1 MRPWRRALWML
12 VPVVVLGVVAG
23 IVIPRGAT
31 AQPVLAGTV
40 LPPRPAPQFALTDQ
54 FGHRVTLA
62 QFRGRPV
69 LVTFM
74 DALCTTLCPL
84 VAETI
89 HRNLAE
95 LGAAARDVAVLVVS
109 TDPEV
114 DSPKA
119 VRAFSREH
127 GMLYRWR
134 YLTGSRTILTRVW
147 QHYYIFAAPPNAP
160 AQVRD
165 NHSSGTYLIDAQGKE
180 RVFMGGD
187 PDGATLRRD
196 LLILSGLPVSFRGV
210 AGVPAPEV
218 GHPAPT
224 FTLATLASKDL
235 QLASLHGK
243 VVLLNFWATWCKPCK
258 AELPRLSA
266 WYQRLRSRGF
276 VVVGID
282 QQESAADVAGFVRRL
297 HVPYPIVLDANGAVS
312 DRYNITGTPTTL
324 LLDRRGVIV
333 EVHIGPIDD
342 AYLATHV
349 MPLVEGA

>member
-1 MRPWRRALWML
+1 ML
-12 VPVVVLGVVAG
+12 VPVVALGVVAG

-31 AQPVLAGTV
+31 AQPALAGTV
-40 LPPRPAPQFALTDQ
+40 LPARPAPQFALTDQ

-62 QFRGRPV
+62 QLQGRPV
-69 LVTFM
+69 LLTFM
-74 DALCTTLCPL
+74 YAHCTTLCPL

-89 HRNLAE
+89 RRNLAE
-95 LGAAARDVAVLVVS
+95 LGAAAADVAILVVS
-109 TDPEV
+109 TDPEG
-114 DSPKA
+114 DNRQI

-127 GMLYRWR
+127 GMLHRWL
-134 YLTGSRTILTRVW
+134 YLTASRTVLTPVW
-147 QHYYIFAAPPNAP
+147 KHYYIFAAPPNAD
-160 AQVRD
+160 VRIRN

-224 FTLATLASKDL
+224 FTLATLASRDL

-266 WYQRLRSRGF
+266 WYRRLRSQGF
-276 VVVGID
+276 VVIGID
-282 QQESAADVAGFVRRL
+282 QHESRADVVRFVRRL
-297 HVPYPIVLDANGAVS
+297 HVPYPIVLDANGSVA

-324 LLDRRGVIV
+324 LLDRHGIIA

-342 AYLATHV
+342 AYLARHV